1 MNLYKVH
8 QCGFCAKAVRETGQ
22 NRLMEHTRTFRIG
35 DAVMQARPLEPALY
49 IVATPIG
56 NLSDITLRALET
68 LAACDLVACEDTRT
82 SRVLLD
88 RYGIST
94 KTVSYHVHN
103 EASSGERL
111 LEDIVSGKSVAL
123 ISDAG
128 TPLISDPGERI
139 TALAKERGIRVVP
152 IPGAS
157 AVLAALSACGIA
169 TERFFFDGFL
179 PAKQGQRRS
188 RLASLASLDATLVF
202 YEAPHRLTETL
213 EDMKSVF
220 GDARISAVCRELT
233 KTFEEITRSDFR
245 TLLERYS
252 SDVRTRG
259 EIVIVVAP
267 PAEQVTG
274 ATDINALLR
283 ALIAEMPASKAAAEA
298 SRLTGEPKGE
308 LYKRI
313 LAMKSGDNG

>member
-1 MNLYKVH
+1 
-8 QCGFCAKAVRETGQ
+8 
-22 NRLMEHTRTFRIG
+22 MEHTRTFRIG
-35 DAVMQARPLEPALY
+35 DAVMQAKPLEPALY

-56 NLSDITLRALET
+56 NLGDITLRALET

-111 LEDIVSGKSVAL
+111 LDDIAAGKSVAL

-157 AVLAALSACGIA
+157 AVLAALSSAGIA
-169 TERFFFDGFL
+169 TERFLFDGFL

-188 RLASLASLDATLVF
+188 RLAALASLDATLVF

-220 GDARISAVCRELT
+220 GDARIGAVCRELT
-233 KTFEEITRSDFR
+233 KSFEEVTRADFGG
-245 TLLERYS
+245 LLAHYS
-252 SDVRTRG
+252 AVARVRG

-267 PAEQVTG
+267 PSDQAAGIGDV
-274 ATDINALLR
+274 DALLR
-283 ALIAEMPASKAAAEA
+283 SLIAEMPASKAAAEA
-298 SRLTGEPKGE
+298 SRLTGEPKGD

-313 LAMKSGDNG
+313 LAMKPDSNG

>member
-1 MNLYKVH
+1 
-8 QCGFCAKAVRETGQ
+8 
-22 NRLMEHTRTFRIG
+22 MEHTRTFRIG
-35 DAVMQARPLEPALY
+35 DAVMQAKPLEPALY

-68 LAACDLVACEDTRT
+68 LAGCDLVACEDTRT

-103 EASSGERL
+103 EASSGARL
-111 LEDIVSGKSVAL
+111 LDDIISGKSVAL

-139 TALAKERGIRVVP
+139 TALANERGIRVVP

-157 AVLAALSACGIA
+157 AVLAALAACGIA

-179 PAKQGQRRS
+179 PVKQGQRRS
-188 RLASLASLDATLVF
+188 RLASLASLDASLVF
-202 YEAPHRLTETL
+202 YEAPHRLAETL

-220 GDARISAVCRELT
+220 GDVRIGAVCRELT
-233 KTFEEITRSDFR
+233 KSFEEITRSDFGA
-245 TLLERYS
+245 LLAHYS
-252 SDVRTRG
+252 APARIRG

-267 PAEQVTG
+267 PGELATG
-274 ATDINALLR
+274 TADIDSLLR
-283 ALIAEMPASKAAAEA
+283 SLTAEMPASKAAAEA
-298 SRLTGEPKGE
+298 SRLTGEPKGD

>member
-1 MNLYKVH
+1 
-8 QCGFCAKAVRETGQ
+8 
-22 NRLMEHTRTFRIG
+22 MEHTRTFRIG
-35 DAVMQARPLEPALY
+35 DAVMQAKPLEPALY

-56 NLSDITLRALET
+56 NLGDITLRALET

-111 LEDIVSGKSVAL
+111 LDDIAAGKSVAL

-157 AVLAALSACGIA
+157 AVLAALSSAGIA
-169 TERFFFDGFL
+169 TERFLFDGFL

-188 RLASLASLDATLVF
+188 RLAALAALDATLVF

-220 GDARISAVCRELT
+220 GDARIGAVCRELT
-233 KTFEEITRSDFR
+233 KSFEEVTRADFGG
-245 TLLERYS
+245 LLAHYS
-252 SDVRTRG
+252 AVARVRG

-267 PAEQVTG
+267 PSDQATG
-274 ATDINALLR
+274 IGDVDALLR
-283 ALIAEMPASKAAAEA
+283 SLIAEMPASKAAAEA
-298 SRLTGEPKGE
+298 SRLTGEPKGD

-313 LAMKSGDNG
+313 LAMKPDSNG

>member
-1 MNLYKVH
+1 M
-8 QCGFCAKAVRETGQ
+8 ETK
-22 NRLMEHTRTFRIG
+22 HTFRIG
-35 DAVMQARPLEPALY
+35 DAVLQAKRLEPALY

-56 NLSDITLRALET
+56 NLGDITLRALET

-111 LEDIVSGKSVAL
+111 LDDIAAGKSVAL

-139 TALAKERGIRVVP
+139 SALAKERGIRVVP

-157 AVLAALSACGIA
+157 AVLAALSSSGIA

-188 RLASLASLDATLVF
+188 RLASLAALDATLVF

-220 GDARISAVCRELT
+220 GDTRIGAVCRELT
-233 KTFEEITRSDFR
+233 KSFEEITRADFR
-245 TLLERYS
+245 ALLERYS
-252 SDVRTRG
+252 SDIRTRG

-267 PAEQVTG
+267 PAAQAVG
-274 ATDINALLR
+274 IADIDALLR
-283 ALIAEMPASKAAAEA
+283 SLIAEMPASKAATEA
-298 SRLTGEPKGE
+298 SRLTGEPKGD

-313 LAMKSGDNG
+313 LAMKSENNG